1 MLYMIAILTALA
13 AYLIGSISGAIIL
26 SRKISGEDI
35 RCEGSKNA
43 GTTNM
48 LRVHGKK
55 AAAFTLLIDVLKGVA
70 ATLIGVAIDS
80 YILKNGAYGAFES
93 TYLLGSMKYIAAVF
107 AVIGHDFPIY
117 FGLKGGK
124 GVATS
129 IGVVLVLDWKI
140 GLIVLAAALIIM
152 FTTRYVSLGSI
163 SAAVIY
169 VCSVAVYMVA
179 KGKLNIPYFICAL
192 ILCLLIIVKHH
203 ANIVR
208 LKNREENK
216 LSFKS
221 KNKEIRN
228 NTSDT
233 IKKGENV

>member
-1 MLYMIAILTALA
+1 MLYIIAVLTALA

-26 SRKISGEDI
+26 SKKISGEDI
-35 RCEGSKNA
+35 RTEGSKNA

-55 AAAFTLLIDVLKGVA
+55 AALFTLLIDVLKGVA
-70 ATLIGVAIDS
+70 ATLIGVALDS
-80 YILKNGAYGAFES
+80 IIAKNGTYGAFES

-107 AVIGHDFPIY
+107 AVAGHDFPIY
-117 FGLKGGK
+117 FGFRGGK

-129 IGVVLVLDWKI
+129 IGVVLVLDWRI

-152 FTTRYVSLGSI
+152 LTTRYVSLGSI

-179 KGKLNIPYFICAL
+179 EGSFNIPYFICAL
-192 ILCLLIIVKHH
+192 LLSLLIIVKHH

-208 LKNREENK
+208 LKNGEENK

-221 KNKEIRN
+221 KKKSVQ
-228 NTSDT
+228 NTVDT
-233 IKKGENV
+233 INKGENA